1 MNKIMN
7 FLFIILIVN
16 FVGCSSTSNSTNE
29 DIILIKGS
37 DTMLQLTQKLANRFS
52 EINPAV
58 KFQVFGGGTKTGIEE
73 LLAGRVDICNA
84 SRNLTSQEAKSLAE
98 YYGSIGMYY
107 LIAKDAVCI
116 YVNKNNP
123 INNLTLDTLK
133 KIFTFESS
141 EIEPNNYNNFQLVI
155 RDSDSG
161 TREFLKDFI
170 LPNEDFGKSAKEIA
184 TTEDI
189 IEFIKKNQNGI
200 GFGGI
205 GFAKGVKLLS
215 IEGIEPNV
223 KNTKN
228 DSYPLTRYL
237 HFFTTKS
244 PSGNVKKFIDW
255 VLSPEGQKIVK
266 DEGFVPL
273 WEITY

>member
-1 MNKIMN
+1 MSKILN
-7 FLFIILIVN
+7 FFFIIFMVN
-16 FVGCSSTSNSTNE
+16 FVGCSSLSNSAKE

-52 EINPAV
+52 EINPSV

-133 KIFTFESS
+133 EIFTFESS
-141 EIEPNNYNNFQLVI
+141 EIKPTNYNNFQLVI

-161 TREFLKDFI
+161 TREFLKDLI
-170 LPNEDFGKSAKEIA
+170 LPNEDFGKSAKVIA

-189 IEFIKKNQNGI
+189 IEFIKINPNGI

-205 GFAKGVKLLS
+205 GFSKGVKLLS
-215 IEGIEPNV
+215 IEGVEPNA

-237 HFFTTKS
+237 HFFTSKS

-266 DEGFVPL
+266 EEGFVPL
-273 WEITY
+273 WEINY